1 MSSSPPSGSGT
12 AARTRCTRRSLLV
25 TVPSVSHH
33 PADPGRITSAISA
46 VRFAKHGIN
55 GGFFFEGWFRVGEM
69 QVHSVFQV
77 FIDADR
83 GGLEFRCSGLGV
95 HGVNRPIIPRYLVV
109 KMDGEKRQSRPQS
122 RIEPHWRN
130 HGSAPRTHAY
140 FFALTDLVALAIL
153 WRKINR
159 RPPTERR
166 RKSLALRPRVIGI
179 QMAAGRKPKRILLV

>member
-1 MSSSPPSGSGT
+1 M
-12 AARTRCTRRSLLV
+12 
-25 TVPSVSHH
+25 
-33 PADPGRITSAISA
+33 A
-46 VRFAKHGIN
+46 V
-55 GGFFFEGWFRVGEM
+55 FFFDGWFRVGEM
-69 QVHSVFQV
+69 QVHSVFPG
-77 FIDADR
+77 IYSMRNR

-95 HGVNRPIIPRYLVV
+95 HGVNRQIIRRYLLV

-166 RKSLALRPRVIGI
+166 RKSLTLRAV
-179 QMAAGRKPKRILLV
+179 L